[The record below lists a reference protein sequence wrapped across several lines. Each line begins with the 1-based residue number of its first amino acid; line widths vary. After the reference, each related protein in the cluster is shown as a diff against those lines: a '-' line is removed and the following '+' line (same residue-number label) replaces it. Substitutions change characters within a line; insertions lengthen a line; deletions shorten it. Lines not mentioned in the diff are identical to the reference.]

1 MGILDDLAMGFG
13 FKEKD
18 RDYYD
23 RTAATISRNQG
34 SDAGDSYKKY
44 VGMTGG
50 PIDPDNNLVGIVSG
64 SSYANAP
71 NYFQKIGPSLS
82 DFRQV
87 PNTGS
92 GANPYDASGNL
103 RPDYKP
109 GSAAQRYKDVGRPQ
123 PGTLQHTIVNSPS
136 VLGLL
141 ANIFGG
147 YKPIQPQ
154 GELRSSYKPQ
164 SVNAAPAGA
173 PAPAATKDYGGY
185 TPEPVETSI
194 LTPIRNEMSS
204 FGFSPATSGQ
214 TSDPLYMPGG
224 EFDAFMQNVG
234 SLPAFDKFR
243 DSPAKMRAAFEA
255 YRKAVQ
261 AQGGAK

>member
-1 MGILDDLAMGFG
+1 MGFG
-13 FKEKD
+13 LKEKD

-23 RTAATISRNQG
+23 RTAATIGRNQG
-34 SDAGDSYKKY
+34 SAASDKYKKY

-50 PIDPDNNLVGIVSG
+50 TPSKSNPSVIASG
-64 SSYANAP
+64 SAYANAP

-164 SVNAAPAGA
+164 GVNAAPAGA
-173 PAPAATKDYGGY
+173 PAPAATKDRGGY
-185 TPEPVETSI
+185 TPEPAETSI
-194 LTPIRNEMSS
+194 LTPIRNEMSA
-204 FGFSPATSGQ
+204 FGFSPDVAGQ
-214 TSDPLYMPGG
+214 PSDPMYMPGG
-224 EFDAFMQNVG
+224 EFDAFMEHTG
-234 SLPAFDKFR
+234 SLPAFAPYYNDRK
-243 DSPAKMRAAFEA
+243 KMMEIFEQ
-255 YRKAVQ
+255 YLKT
-261 AQGGAK
+261 QGGGN